1 MMKTLKYI
9 FLFSLIH
16 IYPLLAC
23 PNCKDAYSAGT
34 TQAAIGEGYSMSVL
48 FMLSMLLLAI
58 SIVVGRIVYAIRKKN
73 RNQILA

>member
-9 FLFSLIH
+9 VLFIFINL
-16 IYPLLAC
+16 YPLFAC
-23 PNCKDAYSAGT
+23 PNCKDAYSTGT

>member
-9 FLFSLIH
+9 VLFLLIN

-23 PNCKDAYSAGT
+23 PNCKDAYTPGT
-34 TQAAIGEGYSMSVL
+34 SQAAIGEGFSMSIL

-58 SIVVGRIVYAIRKKN
+58 SIVVGRIVYAIKKKN

>member
-9 FLFSLIH
+9 SLYLLIN
-16 IYPLLAC
+16 IYPLFAC
-23 PNCKDAYSAGT
+23 PNCKDAYSSGT
-34 TQAAIGEGYSMSVL
+34 TQAAVGEGYSISVF

>member
-9 FLFSLIH
+9 VLFIFINL
-16 IYPLLAC
+16 YPLLAC
-23 PNCKDAYSAGT
+23 PNCKDAYSIGT